1 VSLFLFQVAK
11 IGHYLQGMKMSRSV
25 FFEQVKVAIRSI
37 KGQALRTTL
46 TIGIIGMGIMALI
59 AMITATESL
68 KENIR
73 VEFSSLGTNTFTLK
87 ARRQGGITHG
97 RRERPSDP
105 VSYSHA
111 QFFKETVESSNITVS
126 ASIFA
131 SGTAILSRNTER
143 TDPNVQVLG
152 VDGNYLEVSGIPLS
166 KGRGFTV
173 TEDERGAPLI
183 IIGTKIASKLYE
195 QWENPVGT
203 ELILGGTRYHVIGV
217 LESRGS
223 SFGMSQDNQCL
234 IPIPAARRQFS
245 DKNRNYVLACSIADP
260 NFLAEAIDDATGA
273 FRMVRGDKPGSENSF
288 QISQSNALVDTML
301 EATSGITIA
310 AAVIGIITLFGAGIG
325 LMNIML
331 VSVSERTREIG
342 TRKSLGASAQAI
354 RTQFLIEVIIIGQLG
369 GAVGIAAG
377 LGLGNIIASYFETPF
392 IIPWGWIL
400 IGLTL
405 CMITSIAS
413 GYYPARKASLL
424 DPIVALGRT

>member
-1 VSLFLFQVAK
+1 
-11 IGHYLQGMKMSRSV
+11 MKLSSSV

-46 TIGIIGMGIMALI
+46 TVGIIGMGIMALI
-59 AMITATESL
+59 AMVTATESL

-73 VEFSSLGTNTFTLK
+73 MEFSSLGTNTFTLQEK
-87 ARRQGGITHG
+87 RQGGISHG
-97 RRERPSDP
+97 RRSSPTEPIT
-105 VSYSHA
+105 YSQS
-111 QFFKETVESSNITVS
+111 QFFSETLEGSGITVS

-131 SGTAILSRNTER
+131 SGTAILSRGTER
-143 TDPNVQVLG
+143 TNPNVQVLG
-152 VDGNYLEVSGIPLS
+152 VDGNYLNVSGMPLES
-166 KGRGFTV
+166 GRGFTLSEGEQG
-173 TEDERGAPLI
+173 TPLI
-183 IIGTKIASKLYE
+183 ILGTKIVSSLYE
-195 QWENPVGT
+195 EWEECVGSD
-203 ELILGGTRYHVIGV
+203 LILGGTRYHVIGV

-245 DKNRNYVLACSIADP
+245 DKNRNYSLACSIADP
-260 NFLAEAIDDATGA
+260 NFLDEAIDDATGA
-273 FRMVRGDKPGSENSF
+273 FRMVRGDAPGSENSF

-342 TRKSLGASAQAI
+342 TRKALGASAKAI
-354 RTQFLIEVIIIGQLG
+354 RTQFLVEVIIIGQLG
-369 GAVGIAAG
+369 GAAGIAAG

-392 IIPWGWIL
+392 VIPWGWIF
-400 IGLTL
+400 IGITL
-405 CMITSIAS
+405 CMVTSIAS

-424 DPIVALGRT
+424 DPIIALGRT